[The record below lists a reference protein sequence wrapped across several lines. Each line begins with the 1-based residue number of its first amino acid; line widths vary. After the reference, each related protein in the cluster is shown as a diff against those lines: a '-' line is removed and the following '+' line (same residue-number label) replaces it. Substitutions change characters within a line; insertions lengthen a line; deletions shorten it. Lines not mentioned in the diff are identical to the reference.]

1 MQGTFR
7 TLLCYQ
13 SKLSKMKTIFKIFTI
28 QLIFILTACGGA
40 QEKSTIPAVE
50 NSSEKTGNIIQKEE
64 LKLVEITVL
73 AKGEAM
79 NEIAFE
85 PRSITIQA
93 NTRIRMT
100 FKNQSSAEGMLHNF
114 VLVELGA
121 GQEIATAGIKAGK
134 ENGFVPKDSR
144 IITNT
149 KMTQMGE
156 EITFEFDAPKKGSY
170 HYICTYP
177 GHYPNMI
184 GRLNVE

>member
-1 MQGTFR
+1 MN
-7 TLLCYQ
+7 
-13 SKLSKMKTIFKIFTI
+13 TIFKIFAI
-28 QLIFILTACGGA
+28 QLIPILTACGGA
-40 QEKSTIPAVE
+40 GEKSNSTKVE
-50 NSSEKTGNIIQKEE
+50 KPLEKTEKAVQEEEKE
-64 LKLVEITVL
+64 LIEITVV
-73 AKGEAM
+73 ATGEAM

-85 PRSITIQA
+85 PKSISIQA
-93 NTRIRMT
+93 NTRVKMT

-134 ENGFVPKDSR
+134 VNDFVPNDSR
-144 IITNT
+144 VITNT

-156 EITFEFDAPKKGSY
+156 EIIFEFDAPKKGSY